1 MYSLSEISM
10 AREISA
16 AVVNVS
22 GRQRMLSQRTAFFC
36 LRLVCS
42 QSAAEREKLRS
53 ELLDAIVLMEKSHK
67 GLIEGDPSVKLA
79 GNPSK
84 EIEAMYFEPPLNL
97 DRQLRDYIREVRALA
112 AATDAELT
120 KDNPHLR
127 YIMNAASTELLAALD
142 AVVSQYQKESEAEQ
156 QAIDRN
162 QLALVEQSCAATAA
176 ARARTLE
183 LQQALRDLQEA
194 QSLLVQSEKMSSLGQ
209 LLAGVAHEINNPVTF
224 IYGNLSHAINYV
236 SDLSELLQLYRQR
249 YPDPGSEIEE
259 LIESLELDFLIEDL
273 PKVMSSMKMGADRIR
288 QIVLSL
294 RNFSR
299 MNDAEISRMD
309 IHEGIEN
316 TLLILHN
323 RLKPQAGRPG
333 IQAVKEFGNLPL
345 VECCAGSVNQVF
357 MNILANAIDALEEG
371 MAAPAR
377 SSGKDNL
384 CPMPHAPRPTPT
396 IRIRTEVLRPDG
408 VAVRIADNGPGM
420 EPEVLAQLFDP
431 FFTTKPA
438 GKGTGLGLSI
448 SYQIVVE
455 KHGGT
460 LKCLSE
466 PGQGT
471 EFWVELPVR
480 HCPSP
485 ASGTESQSD
494 RLQPA
499 ARA

>member
-10 AREISA
+10 AREINA

-53 ELLDAIVLMEKSHK
+53 ELLEAIALMEKSHK
-67 GLIEGDPSVKLA
+67 GLIEGDPSVNLP

-84 EIEAMYFEPPLNL
+84 AIEAMYFEPPLNL

-112 AATDAELT
+112 AAADADLT
-120 KDNPHLR
+120 KDNPHLG
-127 YIMNAASTELLAALD
+127 YIISAASTELLAALN
-142 AVVSQYQKESEAEQ
+142 AVVSQYQKESEAQ
-156 QAIDRN
+156 QQQIDRN
-162 QLALVEQSCAATAA
+162 QQVLVEFSCAATDA
-176 ARARTLE
+176 ARARALE

-194 QSLLVQSEKMSSLGQ
+194 QSLLIQSEKMSSLGQ

-236 SDLSELLQLYRQR
+236 GDLIELLELYRHR

-259 LIESLELDFLIEDL
+259 LIESLELDFVIEDL

-294 RNFSR
+294 RNFSHP
-299 MNDAEISRMD
+299 NDVEISRID

-316 TLLILHN
+316 TLLILRN
-323 RLKPQAGRPG
+323 RLKPHAGRPG
-333 IQAVKEFGNLPL
+333 IQVVKEFGNLPN
-345 VECCAGSVNQVF
+345 VECCAGEVNQVF

-371 MAAPAR
+371 MAAPAP
-377 SSGKDNL
+377 G
-384 CPMPHAPRPTPT
+384 CPTPT
-396 IRIRTEVLRPDG
+396 IRIRTEVLRPDF
-408 VAVRIADNGPGM
+408 VTVRIGDNGPGM
-420 EPEVLAQLFDP
+420 EPEVLARLFDP

-460 LKCLSE
+460 LQCLSE

-480 HCPSP
+480 HSPRP
-485 ASGTESQSD
+485 ASATESQSNPLPL
-494 RLQPA
+494 RK
-499 ARA
+499 